1 MSNNLVL
8 ETEKLVPH
16 LQVIQCLL
24 YTFVMADIIVSV
36 LPPTE
41 HTCADLKPSASIA
54 RMSPFTLANQMK
66 AEENIAG
73 DRGGKKYNYIK
84 NTKTG
89 QLEVSLFLS
98 LESQKLLFPN
108 VHEMTAL
115 L

>member
-66 AEENIAG
+66 AEENIAE
-73 DRGGKKYNYIK
+73 DRGGKKLITSK
-84 NTKTG
+84 ILK
-89 QLEVSLFLS
+89 QDSL
-98 LESQKLLFPN
+98 K
-108 VHEMTAL
+108 
-115 L
+115 

>member
-1 MSNNLVL
+1 
-8 ETEKLVPH
+8 
-16 LQVIQCLL
+16 
-24 YTFVMADIIVSV
+24 
-36 LPPTE
+36 
-41 HTCADLKPSASIA
+41 
-54 RMSPFTLANQMK
+54 MK